1 MKLVAE
7 TENVTI
13 TVLIRVMMIKGSKN
27 MIADVMNI
35 VRPSP
40 VRREG
45 IFCMANVITSRYSRY
60 RCVGSSITLK

>member
-1 MKLVAE
+1 MKG
-7 TENVTI
+7 
-13 TVLIRVMMIKGSKN
+13 RKN

-45 IFCMANVITSRYSRY
+45 IFCMANVRY
-60 RCVGSSITLK
+60 RCVDSSITLK